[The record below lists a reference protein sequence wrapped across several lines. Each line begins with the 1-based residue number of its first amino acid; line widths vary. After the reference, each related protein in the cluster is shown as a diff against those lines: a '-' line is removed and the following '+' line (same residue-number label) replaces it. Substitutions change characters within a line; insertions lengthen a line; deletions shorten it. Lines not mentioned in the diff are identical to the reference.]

1 MAAEALAQM
10 VATTMAAGAAT
21 GAASFDFFY
30 FVQQWP
36 GSYCDG
42 NRKCCYN
49 PDKGKPKESSP
60 STVYGPTTQ
69 TAAGPTTVMTAGA
82 LTYPSLPSIIFQISD
97 LEDDLETYWDTL
109 HCPASKGESFWSH
122 EWSKHGTC
130 ADTLGDEHAYFNAA
144 LQLWNSTLITQAL
157 ADAGITPGASYNFR
171 DIMDIITNYV
181 GFKPAIECNNDRE
194 KRPQLYQV
202 YICVDADGETL
213 IDCPIYPKVRA
224 CPKTVAFPLF

>member
-1 MAAEALAQM
+1 MAAEALAQV

-21 GAASFDFFY
+21 GAASFDFFF

-42 NRKCCYN
+42 KRKCCYN
-49 PDKGKPKESSP
+49 PDKGKPEE
-60 STVYGPTTQ
+60 Q
-69 TAAGPTTVMTAGA
+69 F
-82 LTYPSLPSIIFQISD
+82 SIHGLWPNYADGSWPHDCDDSRPFNLSEISD

-109 HCPASKGESFWSH
+109 NCPASKGQSFWSH

-130 ADTLGDEHAYFNAA
+130 ADTLEDEHAYFNAA
-144 LQLWNSTLITQAL
+144 LQLWNNTLITQAL

-171 DIMDIITNYV
+171 DIMDTITNYV

-194 KRPQLYQV
+194 ERPQLYQV
-202 YICVDADGETL
+202 YICVDTDGETL

-224 CPKTVAFPLF
+224 CPKTVAFPSF